1 MTTNNNLPMT
11 HKKVNGNVSLYIC
24 LAAMGLFCIPAGQR
38 AHAAD
43 AESISASSAYQ
54 QQRITVHGKVLD
66 ASGQPVPGASVIE
79 AGTTNGVNT
88 GIDGAFSIT
97 VRSGASLEVS
107 CIGYETVK
115 VSASANMSVTLRE
128 DSEFL
133 DEVVVVGFGT
143 QKKVNMTGSVSA
155 VDVDKAFGSKPITD
169 VSKGL
174 QGVVPGLSISYS
186 TNDLNASPTM
196 KIRGTGSINGD
207 NSPLILLDGVEVPDL
222 SFVNPDNI
230 KSISVLKEA
239 ASSSIYGSRAAWGV
253 VLITSKDGSA
263 VKDRVS
269 ITYSNNFSWN
279 QPIGLPKYITDK
291 EGILAQLEEGIIAQK
306 NVDGNRIEAFGMF
319 YDTIG
324 AGISRWFDNYSG
336 NLSNPVYKYG
346 EDYEFIDGTPYYYR
360 VSDPNKEIFKT
371 SFSQTHNLTI
381 NGNAGKTNYNISLGY
396 NKNDGTLKAAKK
408 NDVKRYNVNIS
419 TNTQV
424 KKWLNIGT
432 KVMYVEKE
440 FEYPYGYE
448 ASNGAMGLL
457 YYSMRFPTFFPFGIS
472 DGSKLA
478 DGTYA
483 NAKAATGEGL
493 YFRHGNAYVAN
504 ESICSSKDQYLTLG
518 GNIKINIAPGLSFY
532 GDYTRGRYNYEN
544 RTMRQPYYVANW
556 SFPSRAAV
564 TTQNFVERTFVSK
577 IMNTY
582 NAYFDYV
589 IDIHKQ
595 HNFAVKVGAN
605 AEDLRY
611 DNQSVKVTGVQNPD
625 MPTLNLTDG
634 KNEGIVNE
642 SLRHRA
648 TAGFFGRINY
658 NYKEKYLLEVNG
670 RYDGSSS
677 FRAGKQ
683 WAFFSS
689 ASAGYRISEENFWQN
704 IKPYVPTLKIRAS
717 YGSVGNQALSSW
729 YPYIS
734 TMSTKDVS
742 WVGTDMNKV
751 STTSTP
757 AAINA
762 DMTWEKIRTLD
773 LGFDAGFFNNE
784 LNVSFDWYQRR
795 NIGMLV
801 AGNEIIRY
809 AGIETAPL
817 ENGGNLK
824 TNGWELQIDYNHS
837 FNKDL
842 AVYGTFTLSDAKSE
856 ITKWNNT
863 TGALNGWYKG
873 KQIGE
878 IWGFTTDRYFNS
890 SDLDAD
896 GNLKSSIPD
905 QSYLQNGSFR
915 FGAGD
920 IKYKDLD
927 DNGKID
933 TGNGTIDNHGDLK
946 RIGNQ
951 LPRYEYSLRLGA
963 MFKGIDF
970 EILFQGVGKRDMWT
984 TSSLFI
990 PHAAG
995 AQMNIFE
1002 NQLDYWTEDNQN
1014 AKFPRPYVNGTFG
1027 SLSGLPG
1034 NSGINNFAPQTK
1046 YLNNLAYLRIK
1057 NLTVGYTIPQK
1068 LTRKLYVEKLRFY
1081 FSAQNLFTFDHID
1094 GVMDPECTGGWS
1106 STFTNGIDM
1115 TYAGRAMPFN
1125 RQWTCGLQIT
1135 F

>member
-1 MTTNNNLPMT
+1 MI
-11 HKKVNGNVSLYIC
+11 HEKKNGNVKLYIC
-24 LAAMGLFCIPAGQR
+24 LAAALCAYLPTGVNMYAAR
-38 AHAAD
+38 A
-43 AESISASSAYQ
+43 EKPSASNVYQ
-54 QQRITVHGKVLD
+54 QTRILVSGRILD
-66 ASGQPVPGASVIE
+66 SSGQPVPGASVIE
-79 AGTTNGVNT
+79 KGTTNGVNT
-88 GIDGAFSIT
+88 DIDGKFTIS
-97 VRSGASLEVS
+97 VKSGASLEVS
-107 CIGYETVK
+107 CIGYETVS
-115 VSASANMSVTLRE
+115 VAASENLSVTLRE
-128 DSEFL
+128 DTQFL

-143 QKKVNMTGSVSA
+143 QKKVNMTGSVAA

-174 QGVVPGLSISYS
+174 QGVVPGLSITYNS
-186 TNDLNASPTM
+186 NDLNASPTM

-207 NSPLILLDGVEVPDL
+207 NTPLILLDGVEVPDL

-230 KSISVLKEA
+230 KSISVLKDA

-263 VKDRVS
+263 VKDKVS

-291 EGILAQLEEGIIAQK
+291 KGVLAQLEEGMIAQK
-306 NVDGNRIEAFGMF
+306 NVDGSRIEAFGMY

-324 AGISRWFDNYSG
+324 KGIATWFDKYSG

-346 EDYEFIDGTPYYYR
+346 EDYEFIEGTPYYYR

-371 SFSQTHNLTI
+371 SFSQTHNLSV
-381 NGNAGKTNYNISLGY
+381 NGNTGKTNYNIGLGY
-396 NKNDGTLKAAKK
+396 TMNDGTLKAAKK
-408 NDVKRYNVNIS
+408 NDVKRYNLNLS

-424 KKWLNIGT
+424 KNWLNIGT

-440 FEYPYGYE
+440 YEYPYGY
-448 ASNGAMGLL
+448 SQSKGATGLL
-457 YYSMRFPTFFPFGIS
+457 YYVMRFPAFFPFGIS

-483 NAKAATGEGL
+483 SDSAATGEGL

-518 GNIKINIAPGLSFY
+518 GNVRINLAPGLSFY

-544 RTMRQPYYVANW
+544 RSMRQPYYVANW
-556 SFPSRAAV
+556 SFPKKAAV
-564 TTQNFVERTFVSK
+564 TTNDFLERTYVSK
-577 IMNTY
+577 ITNTY
-582 NAYFDYV
+582 NAYFDYLF
-589 IDIHKQ
+589 DIQKQ
-595 HNFAVKVGAN
+595 HNFAIKVGAN

-611 DNQSVKVTGVQNPD
+611 DSQSVKVNGVQD
-625 MPTLNLTDG
+625 VEHPTLNLTDG
-634 KNEGIVNE
+634 KNEGIVDE

-658 NYKEKYLLEVNG
+658 NYKEKYLLELNG

-677 FRAGKQ
+677 FRTGKQ

-689 ASAGYRISEENFWQN
+689 ASAGYRISEEKFWTN
-704 IKPYVPTLKIRAS
+704 IKPYVPTLKVRAS
-717 YGSVGNQALSSW
+717 YGSVGNQALDSW

-734 TMSTKDVS
+734 TMATETVS
-742 WVGTDMNKV
+742 WVGTDMNQV
-751 STTSTP
+751 STTTTP
-757 AAINA
+757 SAVNP

-773 LGFDAGFFNNE
+773 IGFDAGFFNNE
-784 LNVSFDWYQRR
+784 LNVTFDWYQRR
-795 NIGMLV
+795 NVGMLV
-801 AGNEIIRY
+801 AGNEIVRY
-809 AGIETAPL
+809 AGIAVAPL
-817 ENGGNLK
+817 ENGGDMK
-824 TNGWELQIDYNHS
+824 TNGWELQIDYNHA
-837 FNKDL
+837 FNKDF
-842 AVYGTFTLSDAKSE
+842 AIYGTFTLSDAKSE

-863 TGALNGWYKG
+863 TGALNSWYKG
-873 KQIGE
+873 KKLGE
-878 IWGFTTDRYFNS
+878 IWGFETDRYFNS
-890 SDLDAD
+890 SDLNPD
-896 GNLKSSIPD
+896 GTLKTGTPD

-920 IKYKDLD
+920 IKYKDLNKD
-927 DNGKID
+927 GKID
-933 TGNGTIDNHGDLK
+933 TGKGTIDDHGDLK

-951 LPRYEYSLRLGA
+951 LPRYEYSLRVGA
-963 MFKGIDF
+963 MLKGFDV
-970 EILFQGVGKRDMWT
+970 EVLLQGVGKRDMWS

-1002 NQLDYWTEDNQN
+1002 NQLDYWTESNQN
-1014 AKFPRPYVNGTFG
+1014 ARFPRPYINGAFG

-1034 NSGINNFAPQTK
+1034 NSGCNNFAPQTK
-1046 YLNNLAYLRIK
+1046 YLNNLAYLRVK
-1057 NLTVGYTIPQK
+1057 NFTVGYTLPQN
-1068 LTRKLYVEKLRFY
+1068 LTRKIFVEKLRFY

-1094 GVMDPECTGGWS
+1094 GVMDPECTGGS
-1106 STFTNGIDM
+1106 SKTYTNGMDM
-1115 TYAGRAMPFN
+1115 TMAGRAMPFN
-1125 RQWTCGLQIT
+1125 RQWSCGLQIT

>member
-1 MTTNNNLPMT
+1 MI
-11 HKKVNGNVSLYIC
+11 HEKKNGNVKLYIC
-24 LAAMGLFCIPAGQR
+24 LAAALCAYLPTGVNMYAAR
-38 AHAAD
+38 A
-43 AESISASSAYQ
+43 EKPSASNVYQ
-54 QQRITVHGKVLD
+54 QTRILVSGRILD
-66 ASGQPVPGASVIE
+66 SSGQPVPGASVIE
-79 AGTTNGVNT
+79 KGTTNGVNT
-88 GIDGAFSIT
+88 DIDGKFTIS
-97 VRSGASLEVS
+97 VKSGASLEVS
-107 CIGYETVK
+107 CIGYETVS
-115 VSASANMSVTLRE
+115 VAASENLSVTLRE
-128 DSEFL
+128 DTQFL

-143 QKKVNMTGSVSA
+143 QKKVNMTGSVAA

-174 QGVVPGLSISYS
+174 QGVVPGLSITYNS
-186 TNDLNASPTM
+186 NDLNASPTM

-207 NSPLILLDGVEVPDL
+207 NTPLILLDGVEVPDL

-230 KSISVLKEA
+230 KSISVLKDA

-263 VKDRVS
+263 VKDKVS

-291 EGILAQLEEGIIAQK
+291 KGVLAQLEEGMIAQK
-306 NVDGNRIEAFGMF
+306 NVDGSRIEAFGMY

-324 AGISRWFDNYSG
+324 KGITTWFDKYSG

-346 EDYEFIDGTPYYYR
+346 EDYEFIEGTPYYYR

-371 SFSQTHNLTI
+371 SFSQTHNLSV
-381 NGNAGKTNYNISLGY
+381 NGNTGKTNYNIGLGY
-396 NKNDGTLKAAKK
+396 TMNDGTLKAAKK
-408 NDVKRYNVNIS
+408 NDVKRYNLNLS

-424 KKWLNIGT
+424 KNWLNIGT

-440 FEYPYGYE
+440 YEYPYGY
-448 ASNGAMGLL
+448 SQSKGATGLL
-457 YYSMRFPTFFPFGIS
+457 YYVMRFPAFFPFGIS

-483 NAKAATGEGL
+483 SDSAATGEGL

-518 GNIKINIAPGLSFY
+518 GNVRINLAPGLSFY

-544 RTMRQPYYVANW
+544 RSMRQPYYVANW
-556 SFPSRAAV
+556 SFPKKAAV
-564 TTQNFVERTFVSK
+564 TTNDFLERTYVSK
-577 IMNTY
+577 ITNTY
-582 NAYFDYV
+582 NAYFDYLF
-589 IDIHKQ
+589 DIQKQ
-595 HNFAVKVGAN
+595 HNFAIKVGAN

-611 DNQSVKVTGVQNPD
+611 DSQSVKVNGVQD
-625 MPTLNLTDG
+625 VEHPTLNLTDG
-634 KNEGIVNE
+634 KNEGIVDE

-658 NYKEKYLLEVNG
+658 NYKEKYLLELNG

-677 FRAGKQ
+677 FRTGKQ

-689 ASAGYRISEENFWQN
+689 ASAGYRISEEKFWTN
-704 IKPYVPTLKIRAS
+704 IKPYVPTLKVRAS
-717 YGSVGNQALSSW
+717 YGSVGNQALDSW

-734 TMSTKDVS
+734 TMATETVS
-742 WVGTDMNKV
+742 WVGTDMNQV
-751 STTSTP
+751 STTTTP
-757 AAINA
+757 SAVNP

-773 LGFDAGFFNNE
+773 IGFDAGFFNNE
-784 LNVSFDWYQRR
+784 LNVTFDWYQRR
-795 NIGMLV
+795 NVGMLV
-801 AGNEIIRY
+801 AGNEIVRY
-809 AGIETAPL
+809 AGIAVAPL
-817 ENGGNLK
+817 ENGGDMK
-824 TNGWELQIDYNHS
+824 TNGWELQIDYNHA
-837 FNKDL
+837 FNKDF
-842 AVYGTFTLSDAKSE
+842 AIYGTFTLSDAKSE

-863 TGALNGWYKG
+863 TGALNSWYKG
-873 KQIGE
+873 KKLGE
-878 IWGFTTDRYFNS
+878 IWGFETDRYFNS
-890 SDLDAD
+890 SDVNPD
-896 GNLKSSIPD
+896 GTLKTGTPD

-920 IKYKDLD
+920 IKYKDLNND
-927 DNGKID
+927 GKID
-933 TGNGTIDNHGDLK
+933 TGKGTIDDHGDLK

-951 LPRYEYSLRLGA
+951 LPRYEYSLRVGA
-963 MFKGIDF
+963 MLKGFDV
-970 EILFQGVGKRDMWT
+970 EVLLQGVGKRDMWS

-1002 NQLDYWTEDNQN
+1002 NQLDYWTESNQN
-1014 AKFPRPYVNGTFG
+1014 ARFPRPYINGAFG

-1034 NSGINNFAPQTK
+1034 NSGCNNFAPQTK
-1046 YLNNLAYLRIK
+1046 YLNNLAYLRVK
-1057 NLTVGYTIPQK
+1057 NFTVGYTLPQN
-1068 LTRKLYVEKLRFY
+1068 LTRKIFVEKLRFY

-1094 GVMDPECTGGWS
+1094 GVMDPECTGGS
-1106 STFTNGIDM
+1106 SKTYTNGMDM
-1115 TYAGRAMPFN
+1115 TMAGRAMPFN
-1125 RQWTCGLQIT
+1125 RQWSCGLQIT

>member
-1 MTTNNNLPMT
+1 MI
-11 HKKVNGNVSLYIC
+11 HEKKNGNVKLYIC
-24 LAAMGLFCIPAGQR
+24 LTAALCAYLPTGVNMYAAR
-38 AHAAD
+38 A
-43 AESISASSAYQ
+43 EKPSASNVYQ
-54 QQRITVHGKVLD
+54 QTRILVSGRILD
-66 ASGQPVPGASVIE
+66 SSGQPVPGASVIE
-79 AGTTNGVNT
+79 KGTTNGVNT
-88 GIDGAFSIT
+88 DIDGKFTIS
-97 VRSGASLEVS
+97 VKSGASLEVS
-107 CIGYETVK
+107 CIGYETISVA
-115 VSASANMSVTLRE
+115 ASENMSVTLKE
-128 DSEFL
+128 DTQFL

-143 QKKVNMTGSVSA
+143 QKKVNMTGSVAA

-174 QGVVPGLSISYS
+174 QGVVPGLSITYNS
-186 TNDLNASPTM
+186 NDLNASPTM

-207 NSPLILLDGVEVPDL
+207 NTPLILLDGVEVPDL

-230 KSISVLKEA
+230 KSISVLKDA
-239 ASSSIYGSRAAWGV
+239 ASASIYGSRAAWGV

-263 VKDRVS
+263 VKDKVS

-291 EGILAQLEEGIIAQK
+291 EGVLAQLEEGMLAQK
-306 NVDGNRIEAFGMF
+306 NVDGSRIEAFGMY

-324 AGISRWFDNYSG
+324 KGITTWFDKYSG

-346 EDYEFIDGTPYYYR
+346 EDYEFIEGTPYYYR

-371 SFSQTHNLTI
+371 SFSQTHNLSV
-381 NGNAGKTNYNISLGY
+381 NGNTGKTNYNIGLGY
-396 NKNDGTLKAAKK
+396 TMNDGTLKAAKK
-408 NDVKRYNVNIS
+408 NDVKRYNLNLS

-424 KKWLNIGT
+424 KNWLNIGT

-440 FEYPYGYE
+440 YEYPYGY
-448 ASNGAMGLL
+448 SQSKGATGLL
-457 YYSMRFPTFFPFGIS
+457 YYVMRFPTFFPFGIS

-483 NAKAATGEGL
+483 SDSAATGEGL

-518 GNIKINIAPGLSFY
+518 GNVRINLAPGLSFY

-544 RTMRQPYYVANW
+544 RSMRQPYYVANW
-556 SFPSRAAV
+556 SFPKKAAV
-564 TTQNFVERTFVSK
+564 TTNDFLERTYVSK
-577 IMNTY
+577 ITNTY
-582 NAYFDYV
+582 NAYFDYLF
-589 IDIHKQ
+589 DIQKQ
-595 HNFAVKVGAN
+595 HNFAIKVGAN

-611 DNQSVKVTGVQNPD
+611 DNQSVKVNGVQD
-625 MPTLNLTDG
+625 VEHPTLNLTDG
-634 KNEGIVNE
+634 KNEGIVDE

-658 NYKEKYLLEVNG
+658 NYKEKYLLELNG

-677 FRAGKQ
+677 FRTGKQ

-689 ASAGYRISEENFWQN
+689 ASAGYRISEEKFWTN
-704 IKPYVPTLKIRAS
+704 IKPYVPTLKVRAS
-717 YGSVGNQALSSW
+717 YGSVGNQALESW

-734 TMSTKDVS
+734 TMATETVS
-742 WVGTDMNKV
+742 WIGTDMNQV
-751 STTSTP
+751 STTTTP
-757 AAINA
+757 SAVNP

-773 LGFDAGFFNNE
+773 IGFDAGFFNNE
-784 LNVSFDWYQRR
+784 LNVTFDWYQRR
-795 NIGMLV
+795 NVGMLV
-801 AGNEIIRY
+801 AGNEIVRY
-809 AGIETAPL
+809 AGIAVAPL
-817 ENGGNLK
+817 ENGGDMK
-824 TNGWELQIDYNHS
+824 TNGWELQIDYNHA
-837 FNKDL
+837 FNKDF
-842 AVYGTFTLSDAKSE
+842 AIYGTFTLSDAKSE

-863 TGALNGWYKG
+863 TGALNSWYKG
-873 KQIGE
+873 KKLGE
-878 IWGFTTDRYFNS
+878 IWGFETDRYFNS
-890 SDLDAD
+890 SDVNPD
-896 GNLKSSIPD
+896 GTLKTGTPD

-920 IKYKDLD
+920 IKYKDLNKD
-927 DNGKID
+927 GKID
-933 TGNGTIDNHGDLK
+933 TGKGTIDDHGDLK

-951 LPRYEYSLRLGA
+951 LPRYEYSLRVGA
-963 MFKGIDF
+963 MLKGFDV
-970 EILFQGVGKRDMWT
+970 EILFQGVGKRDMWS

-1002 NQLDYWTEDNQN
+1002 NQLDYWTESNQN
-1014 AKFPRPYVNGTFG
+1014 ARFPRPYINGAFG

-1034 NSGINNFAPQTK
+1034 NSGCNNFAPQTK

-1057 NLTVGYTIPQK
+1057 NFTVGYTLPQN
-1068 LTRKLYVEKLRFY
+1068 LTRKIFVEKLRFY

-1094 GVMDPECTGGWS
+1094 GVMDPECTGGS
-1106 STFTNGIDM
+1106 SKSYTNGMDM
-1115 TYAGRAMPFN
+1115 TMAGRAMPFN
-1125 RQWTCGLQIT
+1125 RQWSCGLQIT

>member
-1 MTTNNNLPMT
+1 MI
-11 HKKVNGNVSLYIC
+11 HEKKNGNVKLYIC
-24 LAAMGLFCIPAGQR
+24 LAAALCAYLPTGVSMYAAR
-38 AHAAD
+38 A
-43 AESISASSAYQ
+43 EKPSASNVYQ
-54 QQRITVHGKVLD
+54 QTRILVSGRILD
-66 ASGQPVPGASVIE
+66 SSGQPVPGASVIE
-79 AGTTNGVNT
+79 KGTTNGVNT
-88 GIDGAFSIT
+88 DIDGKFTIS
-97 VRSGASLEVS
+97 VKSGSSLEVS
-107 CIGYETVK
+107 CIGYETVS
-115 VSASANMSVTLRE
+115 VAASENMSVTLKE
-128 DSEFL
+128 DTQFL

-143 QKKVNMTGSVSA
+143 QKKVNMTGSVAA

-174 QGVVPGLSISYS
+174 QGVVPGLSITYNS
-186 TNDLNASPTM
+186 NDLNASPTM

-207 NSPLILLDGVEVPDL
+207 NTPLILLDGVEVPDL

-230 KSISVLKEA
+230 KSISVLKDA
-239 ASSSIYGSRAAWGV
+239 ASASIYGSRAAWGV

-263 VKDRVS
+263 VKDKVS

-291 EGILAQLEEGIIAQK
+291 EGVLAQLEEGMLAQK
-306 NVDGNRIEAFGMF
+306 NVDGSRIEAFGMY

-324 AGISRWFDNYSG
+324 KGITTWFDKYSG

-346 EDYEFIDGTPYYYR
+346 EDYEFIEGTPYYYR

-371 SFSQTHNLTI
+371 SFSQTHNLSV
-381 NGNAGKTNYNISLGY
+381 NGNTGKTNYNIGLGY
-396 NKNDGTLKAAKK
+396 TMNDGTLKAAKK
-408 NDVKRYNVNIS
+408 NDVKRYNLNLS

-424 KKWLNIGT
+424 KNWLNIGT

-440 FEYPYGYE
+440 YEYPYGY
-448 ASNGAMGLL
+448 SQSKGATGLL
-457 YYSMRFPTFFPFGIS
+457 YYVMRFPTFFPFGIS

-483 NAKAATGEGL
+483 SDSAATGEGL

-518 GNIKINIAPGLSFY
+518 GNVRINLAPGLSFY

-544 RTMRQPYYVANW
+544 RSMRQPYYVANW
-556 SFPSRAAV
+556 SFPKKAAV
-564 TTQNFVERTFVSK
+564 TTNDFLERTYVSK
-577 IMNTY
+577 ITNTY
-582 NAYFDYV
+582 NAYFDYLF
-589 IDIHKQ
+589 DIQKQ
-595 HNFAVKVGAN
+595 HNFAIKVGAN

-611 DNQSVKVTGVQNPD
+611 DNQSVKVNGVQD
-625 MPTLNLTDG
+625 VEHPTLNLTDG
-634 KNEGIVNE
+634 KNEGIVDE

-658 NYKEKYLLEVNG
+658 NYKEKYLLELNG

-677 FRAGKQ
+677 FRTGKQ

-689 ASAGYRISEENFWQN
+689 ASAGYRISEEKFWTN
-704 IKPYVPTLKIRAS
+704 IKPYVPTLKVRAS
-717 YGSVGNQALSSW
+717 YGSVGNQALESW

-734 TMSTKDVS
+734 TMATETVS
-742 WVGTDMNKV
+742 WIGTDMNQV
-751 STTSTP
+751 STTTTP
-757 AAINA
+757 SAVNP

-773 LGFDAGFFNNE
+773 IGFDAGFFNNE
-784 LNVSFDWYQRR
+784 LNVTFDWYQRR
-795 NIGMLV
+795 NVGMLV
-801 AGNEIIRY
+801 AGNEIVRY
-809 AGIETAPL
+809 AGIAVAPL
-817 ENGGNLK
+817 ENGGDMK
-824 TNGWELQIDYNHS
+824 TNGWELQIYYNHA
-837 FNKDL
+837 FNKDF
-842 AVYGTFTLSDAKSE
+842 AIYGTFTLSDAKSE

-863 TGALNGWYKG
+863 TGALNSWYKG
-873 KQIGE
+873 KKLGE
-878 IWGFTTDRYFNS
+878 IWGFETDRYFNS
-890 SDLDAD
+890 SDVNPD
-896 GNLKSSIPD
+896 GTLKTGTPD

-920 IKYKDLD
+920 IKYKDLNKD
-927 DNGKID
+927 GKID
-933 TGNGTIDNHGDLK
+933 TGKGTIDDHGDLK

-951 LPRYEYSLRLGA
+951 LPRYEYSLRVGA
-963 MFKGIDF
+963 MLKGFDV
-970 EILFQGVGKRDMWT
+970 EVLFQGVGKRDMWS

-1002 NQLDYWTEDNQN
+1002 NQLDYWTESNQN
-1014 AKFPRPYVNGTFG
+1014 ARFPRPYINGAFG

-1034 NSGINNFAPQTK
+1034 NSGCNNFAPQTK

-1057 NLTVGYTIPQK
+1057 NFTVGYTLPQN
-1068 LTRKLYVEKLRFY
+1068 LTRKIFVEKLRFY

-1094 GVMDPECTGGWS
+1094 GVMDPECTGGS
-1106 STFTNGIDM
+1106 SKSYTNGMDM
-1115 TYAGRAMPFN
+1115 TMAGRAMPFN
-1125 RQWTCGLQIT
+1125 RQWSCGLQIT

>member
-1 MTTNNNLPMT
+1 MI
-11 HKKVNGNVSLYIC
+11 HEKKNGNVKLYIC
-24 LAAMGLFCIPAGQR
+24 LAAALCAYLPTGVNMYAAR
-38 AHAAD
+38 A
-43 AESISASSAYQ
+43 EKPSASNVYQ
-54 QQRITVHGKVLD
+54 QTRILVSGRILD
-66 ASGQPVPGASVIE
+66 SSGQPVPGASVIE
-79 AGTTNGVNT
+79 KGTTNGVNT
-88 GIDGAFSIT
+88 DIDGKFTIS
-97 VRSGASLEVS
+97 VKSGSSLEVS
-107 CIGYETVK
+107 CIGYETVS
-115 VSASANMSVTLRE
+115 VAASENLSVTLRE
-128 DSEFL
+128 DTQFL

-143 QKKVNMTGSVSA
+143 QKKVNMTGSVAA

-174 QGVVPGLSISYS
+174 QGVVPGLSITYNS
-186 TNDLNASPTM
+186 NDLNASPTM

-207 NSPLILLDGVEVPDL
+207 NTPLILLDGVEVPDL

-230 KSISVLKEA
+230 KSISVLKDA
-239 ASSSIYGSRAAWGV
+239 ASASIYGSRAAWGV

-263 VKDRVS
+263 VKDKVS

-291 EGILAQLEEGIIAQK
+291 EGVLAQLEEGMLAQK
-306 NVDGNRIEAFGMF
+306 NVDGSRIEAFGMY

-324 AGISRWFDNYSG
+324 KGITTWFDKYSG

-346 EDYEFIDGTPYYYR
+346 EDYEFIEGTPYYYR

-371 SFSQTHNLTI
+371 SFSQTHNLSV
-381 NGNAGKTNYNISLGY
+381 NGNTGKTNYNIGLGY
-396 NKNDGTLKAAKK
+396 TMNDGTLKAAKK
-408 NDVKRYNVNIS
+408 NDVKRYNLNLS

-424 KKWLNIGT
+424 KNWLNIGT

-440 FEYPYGYE
+440 YEYPYGY
-448 ASNGAMGLL
+448 SQSKGATGLL
-457 YYSMRFPTFFPFGIS
+457 YYVMRFPTFFPFGIS

-483 NAKAATGEGL
+483 SDSAATGEGL

-518 GNIKINIAPGLSFY
+518 GNVRINLAPGLSFY

-544 RTMRQPYYVANW
+544 RSMRQPYYVANW
-556 SFPSRAAV
+556 SFPKKAAV
-564 TTQNFVERTFVSK
+564 TTNDFLERTYVSK
-577 IMNTY
+577 ITNTY
-582 NAYFDYV
+582 NAYFDYLF
-589 IDIHKQ
+589 DIQKQ
-595 HNFAVKVGAN
+595 HNFAIKVGAN

-611 DNQSVKVTGVQNPD
+611 DNQSVKVNGVQD
-625 MPTLNLTDG
+625 VEHPTLNLTDG
-634 KNEGIVNE
+634 KNEGIVDE

-658 NYKEKYLLEVNG
+658 NYKEKYLLELNG

-677 FRAGKQ
+677 FRTGKQ

-689 ASAGYRISEENFWQN
+689 ASAGYRISEEKFWTN
-704 IKPYVPTLKIRAS
+704 IKPYVPTLKVRAS
-717 YGSVGNQALSSW
+717 YGSVGNQALESW

-734 TMSTKDVS
+734 TMATETVS
-742 WVGTDMNKV
+742 WIGTDMNQV
-751 STTSTP
+751 STTTTP
-757 AAINA
+757 SAVNP

-773 LGFDAGFFNNE
+773 IGFDAGFFNNE
-784 LNVSFDWYQRR
+784 LNVTFDWYQRR
-795 NIGMLV
+795 NVGMLV
-801 AGNEIIRY
+801 AGNEIVRY
-809 AGIETAPL
+809 AGIAVAPL
-817 ENGGNLK
+817 ENGGDMK
-824 TNGWELQIDYNHS
+824 TNGWELQIDYNHA
-837 FNKDL
+837 FNKDF
-842 AVYGTFTLSDAKSE
+842 AIYGTFTLSDAKSE

-863 TGALNGWYKG
+863 TGALNSWYKG
-873 KQIGE
+873 KKLGE
-878 IWGFTTDRYFNS
+878 IWGFETDRYFNS
-890 SDLDAD
+890 SDVNPD
-896 GNLKSSIPD
+896 GTLKTGTPD

-920 IKYKDLD
+920 IKYKDLNKD
-927 DNGKID
+927 GKID
-933 TGNGTIDNHGDLK
+933 TGKGTIDDHGDLK

-951 LPRYEYSLRLGA
+951 LPRYEYSLRVGA
-963 MFKGIDF
+963 MLKGFDV
-970 EILFQGVGKRDMWT
+970 EVLLQGVGKRDMWS

-1002 NQLDYWTEDNQN
+1002 NQLDYWTESNQN
-1014 AKFPRPYVNGTFG
+1014 ARFPRPYINGAFG

-1034 NSGINNFAPQTK
+1034 NSGCNNFAPQTK

-1057 NLTVGYTIPQK
+1057 NFTVGYTLPQN
-1068 LTRKLYVEKLRFY
+1068 LTRKIFVEKLRFY

-1094 GVMDPECTGGWS
+1094 GVMDPECTGGS
-1106 STFTNGIDM
+1106 SKSYTNGMDM
-1115 TYAGRAMPFN
+1115 TMAGRAMPFN
-1125 RQWTCGLQIT
+1125 RQWSCGLQIT

>member
-1 MTTNNNLPMT
+1 MI
-11 HKKVNGNVSLYIC
+11 HEKKNGNVKLYIC
-24 LAAMGLFCIPAGQR
+24 LAAALCAYLPTGVSMYAAR
-38 AHAAD
+38 A
-43 AESISASSAYQ
+43 EKPSASNVYQ
-54 QQRITVHGKVLD
+54 QTRILVSGRILD
-66 ASGQPVPGASVIE
+66 SSGQPVPGASVIE
-79 AGTTNGVNT
+79 KGTTNGVNT
-88 GIDGAFSIT
+88 DIDGKFTIS
-97 VRSGASLEVS
+97 VKSGSSLEVS
-107 CIGYETVK
+107 CIGYETVS
-115 VSASANMSVTLRE
+115 VAASENMSVTLKE
-128 DSEFL
+128 DTQFL

-143 QKKVNMTGSVSA
+143 QKKVNMTGSVAA

-174 QGVVPGLSISYS
+174 QGVVPGLSITYNS
-186 TNDLNASPTM
+186 NDLNASPTM

-207 NSPLILLDGVEVPDL
+207 NTPLILLDGVEVPDL

-230 KSISVLKEA
+230 KSISVLKDA
-239 ASSSIYGSRAAWGV
+239 ASASIYGSRAAWGV

-263 VKDRVS
+263 VKDKVS

-291 EGILAQLEEGIIAQK
+291 EGVLAQLEEGMLAQK
-306 NVDGNRIEAFGMF
+306 NVDGSRIEAFGMY

-324 AGISRWFDNYSG
+324 KGITTWFDKYSG

-346 EDYEFIDGTPYYYR
+346 EDYEFIEGTPYYYR

-371 SFSQTHNLTI
+371 SFSQTHNLSV
-381 NGNAGKTNYNISLGY
+381 NGNTGKTNYNIGLGY
-396 NKNDGTLKAAKK
+396 TMNDGTLKAAKK
-408 NDVKRYNVNIS
+408 NDVKRYNLNLS

-424 KKWLNIGT
+424 KNWLNIGT

-440 FEYPYGYE
+440 YEYPYGY
-448 ASNGAMGLL
+448 SQSKGATGLL
-457 YYSMRFPTFFPFGIS
+457 YYVMRFPTFFPFGIS

-483 NAKAATGEGL
+483 SDSAATGEGL

-518 GNIKINIAPGLSFY
+518 GNVRINLAPGLSFY

-544 RTMRQPYYVANW
+544 RSMRQPYYVANW
-556 SFPSRAAV
+556 SFPKKAAV
-564 TTQNFVERTFVSK
+564 TTNDFLERSYVSK
-577 IMNTY
+577 ITNTY
-582 NAYFDYV
+582 NAYFDYLF
-589 IDIHKQ
+589 DIQKQ
-595 HNFAVKVGAN
+595 HNFAIKVGAN

-611 DNQSVKVTGVQNPD
+611 DNQSVKVNGVQD
-625 MPTLNLTDG
+625 VEHPTLNLTDG
-634 KNEGIVNE
+634 KNEGIVDE

-658 NYKEKYLLEVNG
+658 NYKEKYLLELNG

-677 FRAGKQ
+677 FRTGKQ

-689 ASAGYRISEENFWQN
+689 ASAGYRISEEKFWTN
-704 IKPYVPTLKIRAS
+704 IKPYVPTLKVRAS
-717 YGSVGNQALSSW
+717 YGSVGNQALDSW

-734 TMSTKDVS
+734 TMATETVS
-742 WVGTDMNKV
+742 WIGTDMNQV
-751 STTSTP
+751 STTTTP
-757 AAINA
+757 SAVNP

-773 LGFDAGFFNNE
+773 IGFDAGFFNNE
-784 LNVSFDWYQRR
+784 LNVTFDWYQRR
-795 NIGMLV
+795 NVGMLV
-801 AGNEIIRY
+801 AGNEIVRY
-809 AGIETAPL
+809 AGIAVAPL
-817 ENGGNLK
+817 ENGGDMK
-824 TNGWELQIDYNHS
+824 TNGWELQIDYNHA
-837 FNKDL
+837 FNKDF
-842 AVYGTFTLSDAKSE
+842 AIYGTFTLSDAKSE

-863 TGALNGWYKG
+863 TGALNSWYKG
-873 KQIGE
+873 KKLGE
-878 IWGFTTDRYFNS
+878 IWGFETDRYFNS
-890 SDLDAD
+890 SDVNPD
-896 GNLKSSIPD
+896 GTLKTGTPD

-920 IKYKDLD
+920 IKYKDLNKD
-927 DNGKID
+927 GKID
-933 TGNGTIDNHGDLK
+933 TGKGTIDDHGDLK

-951 LPRYEYSLRLGA
+951 LPRYEYSLRVGA
-963 MFKGIDF
+963 MLKGFDV
-970 EILFQGVGKRDMWT
+970 EVLLQGVGKRDMWS

-1002 NQLDYWTEDNQN
+1002 NQLDYWTESNQN
-1014 AKFPRPYVNGTFG
+1014 ARFPRPYINGAFG

-1034 NSGINNFAPQTK
+1034 NSGCNNFAPQTK

-1057 NLTVGYTIPQK
+1057 NFTVGYTLPQN
-1068 LTRKLYVEKLRFY
+1068 LTRKIFVEKLRFY

-1094 GVMDPECTGGWS
+1094 GVMDPECTGGS
-1106 STFTNGIDM
+1106 SKSYTNGMDM
-1115 TYAGRAMPFN
+1115 TMAGRAMPFN
-1125 RQWTCGLQIT
+1125 RQWSCGLQIT

>member
-1 MTTNNNLPMT
+1 MI
-11 HKKVNGNVSLYIC
+11 HEKKNGNVKLYIC
-24 LAAMGLFCIPAGQR
+24 LAAALCAYLPTGVNMYAAR
-38 AHAAD
+38 A
-43 AESISASSAYQ
+43 EKPSASNVYQ
-54 QQRITVHGKVLD
+54 QTRILVSGRILD
-66 ASGQPVPGASVIE
+66 SSGQPVPGASVIE
-79 AGTTNGVNT
+79 KGTTNGVNT
-88 GIDGAFSIT
+88 DIDGKFTIS
-97 VRSGASLEVS
+97 VKSGSSLEVS
-107 CIGYETVK
+107 CIGYETISVA
-115 VSASANMSVTLRE
+115 ASENMSVTLKE
-128 DSEFL
+128 DTQFL

-143 QKKVNMTGSVSA
+143 QKKVNMTGSVAA

-174 QGVVPGLSISYS
+174 QGVVPGLSITYNS
-186 TNDLNASPTM
+186 NDLNASPTM

-207 NSPLILLDGVEVPDL
+207 NTPLILLDGVEVPDL

-230 KSISVLKEA
+230 KSISVLKDA

-263 VKDRVS
+263 VKDKVS

-291 EGILAQLEEGIIAQK
+291 EGVLAQLEEGMLAQK
-306 NVDGNRIEAFGMF
+306 NVDGSRIEAFGMY

-324 AGISRWFDNYSG
+324 KGITTWFDKYSG

-346 EDYEFIDGTPYYYR
+346 EDYEFIEGTPYYYR

-371 SFSQTHNLTI
+371 SFSQTHNLSV
-381 NGNAGKTNYNISLGY
+381 NGNTGKTNYNIGLGY
-396 NKNDGTLKAAKK
+396 TMNDGTLKAAKK
-408 NDVKRYNVNIS
+408 NDVKRYNLNLS

-424 KKWLNIGT
+424 KNWLNIGT

-440 FEYPYGYE
+440 YEYPYGY
-448 ASNGAMGLL
+448 SQSKGATGLL
-457 YYSMRFPTFFPFGIS
+457 YYVMRFPTFFPFGIS

-483 NAKAATGEGL
+483 SDSAATGEGL

-518 GNIKINIAPGLSFY
+518 GNVRINLAPGLSFY

-544 RTMRQPYYVANW
+544 RSMRQPYYVANW
-556 SFPSRAAV
+556 SFPKKAAV
-564 TTQNFVERTFVSK
+564 TTNDFLERTYVSK
-577 IMNTY
+577 ITNTY
-582 NAYFDYV
+582 NAYFDYLF
-589 IDIHKQ
+589 DIQKQ
-595 HNFAVKVGAN
+595 HNFAIKVGAN

-611 DNQSVKVTGVQNPD
+611 DNQSVKVNGVQD
-625 MPTLNLTDG
+625 VEHPTLNLTDG
-634 KNEGIVNE
+634 KNEGIVDE

-658 NYKEKYLLEVNG
+658 NYKEKYLLELNG

-677 FRAGKQ
+677 FRTGKQ

-689 ASAGYRISEENFWQN
+689 ASAGYRISEEKFWTN
-704 IKPYVPTLKIRAS
+704 IKPYVPTLKVRAS
-717 YGSVGNQALSSW
+717 YGSVGNQALESW

-734 TMSTKDVS
+734 TMATETVS
-742 WVGTDMNKV
+742 WIGTDMNQV
-751 STTSTP
+751 STTTTP
-757 AAINA
+757 SAVNP

-773 LGFDAGFFNNE
+773 IGFDAGFFNNE
-784 LNVSFDWYQRR
+784 LNVTFDWYQRR
-795 NIGMLV
+795 NVGMLV
-801 AGNEIIRY
+801 AGNEIVRY
-809 AGIETAPL
+809 AGIAVAPL
-817 ENGGNLK
+817 ENGGDMK
-824 TNGWELQIDYNHS
+824 TNGWELQIDYNHA
-837 FNKDL
+837 FNKDF
-842 AVYGTFTLSDAKSE
+842 AIYGTFTLSDAKSE

-863 TGALNGWYKG
+863 TGALNSWYKG
-873 KQIGE
+873 KKLGE
-878 IWGFTTDRYFNS
+878 IWGFETDRYFNS
-890 SDLDAD
+890 SDVNPD
-896 GNLKSSIPD
+896 GTLKTGTPD

-920 IKYKDLD
+920 IKYKDLNKD
-927 DNGKID
+927 GKID
-933 TGNGTIDNHGDLK
+933 TGKGTIDDHGDLK

-951 LPRYEYSLRLGA
+951 LPRYEYSLRVGA
-963 MFKGIDF
+963 MLKGFDV
-970 EILFQGVGKRDMWT
+970 EVLLQGVGKRDMWS

-1002 NQLDYWTEDNQN
+1002 NQLDYWTESNQN
-1014 AKFPRPYVNGTFG
+1014 ARFPRPYINGAFG

-1034 NSGINNFAPQTK
+1034 NSGCNNFAPQTK
-1046 YLNNLAYLRIK
+1046 YLNNLAYLRVK
-1057 NLTVGYTIPQK
+1057 NFTVGYTLPQN
-1068 LTRKLYVEKLRFY
+1068 LTRKIFVEKLRFY

-1094 GVMDPECTGGWS
+1094 GVMDPECTGGS
-1106 STFTNGIDM
+1106 SKSYTNGMDM
-1115 TYAGRAMPFN
+1115 TMAGRAMPFN
-1125 RQWTCGLQIT
+1125 RQWSCGLQIT

>member
-1 MTTNNNLPMT
+1 MI
-11 HKKVNGNVSLYIC
+11 HEKKNGNVKLYIC
-24 LAAMGLFCIPAGQR
+24 LAAALCAYLPTGVNMYAAR
-38 AHAAD
+38 A
-43 AESISASSAYQ
+43 EKPSASNVYQ
-54 QQRITVHGKVLD
+54 QTRILVSGRILD
-66 ASGQPVPGASVIE
+66 SSGQPVPGASIIE
-79 AGTTNGVNT
+79 KGTTNGVNT
-88 GIDGAFSIT
+88 DIDGKFTIS
-97 VRSGASLEVS
+97 VKSGSSLEVS
-107 CIGYETVK
+107 CIGYETVS
-115 VSASANMSVTLRE
+115 VAASENLSVTLRE
-128 DSEFL
+128 DTQFL

-143 QKKVNMTGSVSA
+143 QKKVNMTGSVAA

-174 QGVVPGLSISYS
+174 QGVVPGLSITYNS
-186 TNDLNASPTM
+186 NDLNASPTM

-207 NSPLILLDGVEVPDL
+207 NTPLILLDGVEVPDL

-230 KSISVLKEA
+230 KSISVLKDA
-239 ASSSIYGSRAAWGV
+239 ASASIYGSRAAWGV

-263 VKDRVS
+263 VKDKVS

-291 EGILAQLEEGIIAQK
+291 EGVLAQLEEGMLAQK
-306 NVDGNRIEAFGMF
+306 NVDGSRIEAFGMY

-324 AGISRWFDNYSG
+324 KGITTWFDKYSG

-346 EDYEFIDGTPYYYR
+346 EDYEFIEGTPYYYR

-371 SFSQTHNLTI
+371 SFSQTHNLSVT
-381 NGNAGKTNYNISLGY
+381 GNTGKTNYNIGLGY
-396 NKNDGTLKAAKK
+396 TMNDGTLKAAKK
-408 NDVKRYNVNIS
+408 NDVKRYNLNLS

-424 KKWLNIGT
+424 KNWLNIGT

-440 FEYPYGYE
+440 YEYPYGY
-448 ASNGAMGLL
+448 SQSKGATGLL
-457 YYSMRFPTFFPFGIS
+457 YYVMRFPTFFPFGIS

-483 NAKAATGEGL
+483 SESAATGEGL

-518 GNIKINIAPGLSFY
+518 GNVRINLAPGLSFY

-544 RTMRQPYYVANW
+544 RSMRQPYYVANW
-556 SFPSRAAV
+556 SFPKKAAV
-564 TTQNFVERTFVSK
+564 TTNDFLERSYVSK
-577 IMNTY
+577 ITNTY
-582 NAYFDYV
+582 NAYFDYLF
-589 IDIHKQ
+589 DIQKQ
-595 HNFAVKVGAN
+595 HNFAIKVGAN

-611 DNQSVKVTGVQNPD
+611 DNQSVKVNGVQD
-625 MPTLNLTDG
+625 VEHPTLNLTDG
-634 KNEGIVNE
+634 KNEGIVDE

-658 NYKEKYLLEVNG
+658 NYKEKYLLELNG

-677 FRAGKQ
+677 FRTGKQ

-689 ASAGYRISEENFWQN
+689 ASAGYRISEEKFWTN
-704 IKPYVPTLKIRAS
+704 IKPYVPTLKVRAS
-717 YGSVGNQALSSW
+717 YGSVGNQALESW

-734 TMSTKDVS
+734 TMATETVS
-742 WVGTDMNKV
+742 WIGTDMNQV
-751 STTSTP
+751 STTTTP
-757 AAINA
+757 SAVNP

-773 LGFDAGFFNNE
+773 IGFDAGFFNNE
-784 LNVSFDWYQRR
+784 LNVTFDWYQRR
-795 NIGMLV
+795 NVGMLV
-801 AGNEIIRY
+801 AGNEIVRY
-809 AGIETAPL
+809 AGIAVAPL
-817 ENGGNLK
+817 ENGGDMK

-837 FNKDL
+837 FNKDF
-842 AVYGTFTLSDAKSE
+842 AIYGTFTLSDAKSE

-863 TGALNGWYKG
+863 TGALNSWYKG
-873 KQIGE
+873 KKLGE
-878 IWGFTTDRYFNS
+878 IWGFETDRYFNS
-890 SDLDAD
+890 SDLNSD
-896 GNLKSSIPD
+896 GTLKTGTPD

-920 IKYKDLD
+920 IKYKDLNKD
-927 DNGKID
+927 GKID
-933 TGNGTIDNHGDLK
+933 TGKGTIDDHGDLK

-951 LPRYEYSLRLGA
+951 LPRYEYSLRVGA
-963 MFKGIDF
+963 MLKGFDV
-970 EILFQGVGKRDMWT
+970 EVLLQGVGKRDMWS

-1002 NQLDYWTEDNQN
+1002 NQLDYWTESNQN
-1014 AKFPRPYVNGTFG
+1014 ARFPRPYINGAFG

-1034 NSGINNFAPQTK
+1034 NSGCNNFAPQTK

-1057 NLTVGYTIPQK
+1057 NFTVGYTLPQN
-1068 LTRKLYVEKLRFY
+1068 LTRKIFVEKLRFY

-1094 GVMDPECTGGWS
+1094 GVMDPECTGGS
-1106 STFTNGIDM
+1106 SKSYTNGMDM
-1115 TYAGRAMPFN
+1115 TMAGRAMPFN
-1125 RQWTCGLQIT
+1125 RQWSCGLQIT

>member
-1 MTTNNNLPMT
+1 MI
-11 HKKVNGNVSLYIC
+11 HEKKNGNVKLYIC
-24 LAAMGLFCIPAGQR
+24 LAAALCAYLPTGVNMYAAR
-38 AHAAD
+38 A
-43 AESISASSAYQ
+43 EKPSASNVYQ
-54 QQRITVHGKVLD
+54 QTRILVSGRILD
-66 ASGQPVPGASVIE
+66 SSGQPVPGASVIE
-79 AGTTNGVNT
+79 KGTTNGVNT
-88 GIDGAFSIT
+88 DIDGKFTIS
-97 VRSGASLEVS
+97 VKSGASLEVS
-107 CIGYETVK
+107 CIGYETVS
-115 VSASANMSVTLRE
+115 VAASENMSVTLKE
-128 DSEFL
+128 DTQFL

-143 QKKVNMTGSVSA
+143 QKKVNMTGSVAA

-174 QGVVPGLSISYS
+174 QGVVPGLSITYNS
-186 TNDLNASPTM
+186 NDLNASPTM

-207 NSPLILLDGVEVPDL
+207 NTPLILLDGVEVPDL

-230 KSISVLKEA
+230 KSISVLKDA
-239 ASSSIYGSRAAWGV
+239 ASASIYGSRAAWGV

-263 VKDRVS
+263 VKDKVS

-291 EGILAQLEEGIIAQK
+291 EGVLAQLEEGMLAQK
-306 NVDGNRIEAFGMF
+306 NVDGSRIEAFGMY

-324 AGISRWFDNYSG
+324 KGITTWFDKYSG

-346 EDYEFIDGTPYYYR
+346 EDYEFIEGTPYYYR

-371 SFSQTHNLTI
+371 SFSQTHNLSV
-381 NGNAGKTNYNISLGY
+381 NGNTGKTNYNIGLGY
-396 NKNDGTLKAAKK
+396 TMNDGTLKAAKK
-408 NDVKRYNVNIS
+408 NDVKRYNINLS

-424 KKWLNIGT
+424 KNWLNIGT

-440 FEYPYGYE
+440 YEYPYGY
-448 ASNGAMGLL
+448 SQSKGATGLL
-457 YYSMRFPTFFPFGIS
+457 YYVMRFPTFFPFGIS

-483 NAKAATGEGL
+483 SDSAATGEGL

-518 GNIKINIAPGLSFY
+518 GNVRINLAPGLSFY

-544 RTMRQPYYVANW
+544 RSMRQPYYVANW
-556 SFPSRAAV
+556 SFPKKAAV
-564 TTQNFVERTFVSK
+564 TTNDFLQRNYVSK
-577 IMNTY
+577 ITNTY
-582 NAYFDYV
+582 NAYFDYLF
-589 IDIHKQ
+589 DIQKQ
-595 HNFAVKVGAN
+595 HNFAIKVGAN

-611 DNQSVKVTGVQNPD
+611 DNQSVKVNGVQD
-625 MPTLNLTDG
+625 VEHPTLNLTDG
-634 KNEGIVNE
+634 KNEGIVDE

-658 NYKEKYLLEVNG
+658 NYKEKYLLELNG

-677 FRAGKQ
+677 FRTGKQ

-689 ASAGYRISEENFWQN
+689 ASAGYRISEEKFWTN
-704 IKPYVPTLKIRAS
+704 IKPYVPTLKVRAS
-717 YGSVGNQALSSW
+717 YGSVGNQALESW

-734 TMSTKDVS
+734 TMATETVS
-742 WVGTDMNKV
+742 WIGTDMNQV
-751 STTSTP
+751 STTTTP
-757 AAINA
+757 SAVNP

-773 LGFDAGFFNNE
+773 IGFDAGFFNNE
-784 LNVSFDWYQRR
+784 LNVTFDWYQRR
-795 NIGMLV
+795 NVGMLV
-801 AGNEIIRY
+801 AGNEIVRY
-809 AGIETAPL
+809 AGIAVAPL
-817 ENGGNLK
+817 ENGGDMK
-824 TNGWELQIDYNHS
+824 TNGWELQIDYNHA
-837 FNKDL
+837 FNKDF
-842 AVYGTFTLSDAKSE
+842 AIYGTFTLSDAKSE

-863 TGALNGWYKG
+863 TGALNSWYKG
-873 KQIGE
+873 KKLGE
-878 IWGFTTDRYFNS
+878 IWGFETDRYFNS
-890 SDLDAD
+890 SDVNPD
-896 GNLKSSIPD
+896 GTLKTGTPD

-920 IKYKDLD
+920 IKYKDLNKD
-927 DNGKID
+927 GKID
-933 TGNGTIDNHGDLK
+933 TGKGTIDDHGDLK

-951 LPRYEYSLRLGA
+951 LPRYEYSLRVGA
-963 MFKGIDF
+963 MLKGFDV
-970 EILFQGVGKRDMWT
+970 EVLLQGVGKRDMWS

-1002 NQLDYWTEDNQN
+1002 NQLDYWTESNQN
-1014 AKFPRPYVNGTFG
+1014 ARFPRPYINGAFG

-1034 NSGINNFAPQTK
+1034 NSGCNNFAPQTK

-1057 NLTVGYTIPQK
+1057 NFTVGYTLPQN
-1068 LTRKLYVEKLRFY
+1068 LTRKIFVEKLRFY

-1094 GVMDPECTGGWS
+1094 GVMDPECTGGS
-1106 STFTNGIDM
+1106 SKSYTNGMDM
-1115 TYAGRAMPFN
+1115 TMAGRAMPFN
-1125 RQWTCGLQIT
+1125 RQWSCGLQIT

>member
-1 MTTNNNLPMT
+1 MI
-11 HKKVNGNVSLYIC
+11 HEKKNGNVKLYIC
-24 LAAMGLFCIPAGQR
+24 LAAALCAYLPTGVNMYAAR
-38 AHAAD
+38 A
-43 AESISASSAYQ
+43 EKPSASNVYQ
-54 QQRITVHGKVLD
+54 QTRILVSGRILD
-66 ASGQPVPGASVIE
+66 SSGQPVPGASVIE
-79 AGTTNGVNT
+79 KGTTNGVNT
-88 GIDGAFSIT
+88 DIDGKFTIS
-97 VRSGASLEVS
+97 VKSGASLEVS
-107 CIGYETVK
+107 CIGYETISVA
-115 VSASANMSVTLRE
+115 ASENMSVTLKE
-128 DSEFL
+128 DTQFL

-143 QKKVNMTGSVSA
+143 QKKVNMTGSVAA

-174 QGVVPGLSISYS
+174 QGVVPGLSITYNS
-186 TNDLNASPTM
+186 NDLNASPTM

-207 NSPLILLDGVEVPDL
+207 NTPLILLDGVEVPDL

-230 KSISVLKEA
+230 KSISVLKDA
-239 ASSSIYGSRAAWGV
+239 ASASIYGSRAAWGV

-263 VKDRVS
+263 VKDKVS

-291 EGILAQLEEGIIAQK
+291 EGVLAQLEEGMLAQK
-306 NVDGNRIEAFGMF
+306 NVDGSRIEAFGMY

-324 AGISRWFDNYSG
+324 KGITTWFDKYSG

-346 EDYEFIDGTPYYYR
+346 EDYEFIEGTPYYYR

-371 SFSQTHNLTI
+371 SFSQTHNLSV
-381 NGNAGKTNYNISLGY
+381 NGNTGKTNYNIGLGY
-396 NKNDGTLKAAKK
+396 TMNDGTLKAAKK
-408 NDVKRYNVNIS
+408 NDVKRYNLNLS

-424 KKWLNIGT
+424 KNWLNIGT

-440 FEYPYGYE
+440 YEYPYGY
-448 ASNGAMGLL
+448 SQSKGATGLL
-457 YYSMRFPTFFPFGIS
+457 YYVMRFPTFFPFGIS

-483 NAKAATGEGL
+483 SDSAATGEGL

-518 GNIKINIAPGLSFY
+518 GNVRINLAPGLSFY

-544 RTMRQPYYVANW
+544 RSMRQPYYVANW
-556 SFPSRAAV
+556 SFPKKAAV
-564 TTQNFVERTFVSK
+564 TTNDFLQRNYVSK
-577 IMNTY
+577 ITNTY
-582 NAYFDYV
+582 NAYFDYLF
-589 IDIHKQ
+589 DIQKQ
-595 HNFAVKVGAN
+595 HNFAIKVGAN

-611 DNQSVKVTGVQNPD
+611 DNQSVKVNGVQD
-625 MPTLNLTDG
+625 VEHPTLNLTDG
-634 KNEGIVNE
+634 KNEGIVDE

-658 NYKEKYLLEVNG
+658 NYKEKYLLELNG

-677 FRAGKQ
+677 FRTGKQ

-689 ASAGYRISEENFWQN
+689 ASAGYRISEEKFWTN
-704 IKPYVPTLKIRAS
+704 IKPYVPTLKVRAS
-717 YGSVGNQALSSW
+717 YGSVGNQALESW

-734 TMSTKDVS
+734 TMATETVS
-742 WVGTDMNKV
+742 WIGTDMNQV
-751 STTSTP
+751 STTTTP
-757 AAINA
+757 SAVNP

-773 LGFDAGFFNNE
+773 IGFDAGFFNNE
-784 LNVSFDWYQRR
+784 LNVTFDWYQRR
-795 NIGMLV
+795 NVGMLV
-801 AGNEIIRY
+801 AGNEIVRY
-809 AGIETAPL
+809 AGIAVAPL
-817 ENGGNLK
+817 ENGGDMK
-824 TNGWELQIDYNHS
+824 TNGWELQIDYNHA
-837 FNKDL
+837 FNKDF
-842 AVYGTFTLSDAKSE
+842 AIYGTFTLSDAKSE

-863 TGALNGWYKG
+863 TGALNSWYKG
-873 KQIGE
+873 KKLGE
-878 IWGFTTDRYFNS
+878 IWGFETDRYFNS
-890 SDLDAD
+890 SDVNQD
-896 GNLKSSIPD
+896 GTLKTGTPD

-920 IKYKDLD
+920 IKYKDLNKD
-927 DNGKID
+927 GKID
-933 TGNGTIDNHGDLK
+933 TGKGTIDDHGDLK

-951 LPRYEYSLRLGA
+951 LPRYEYSLRVGA
-963 MFKGIDF
+963 MLKGFDV
-970 EILFQGVGKRDMWT
+970 EVLLQGVGKRDMWS

-1002 NQLDYWTEDNQN
+1002 NQLDYWTESNQN
-1014 AKFPRPYVNGTFG
+1014 ARFPRPYINGAFG

-1034 NSGINNFAPQTK
+1034 NSGCNNFAPQTK

-1057 NLTVGYTIPQK
+1057 NFTVGYTLPQN
-1068 LTRKLYVEKLRFY
+1068 LTRKIFVEKLRFY

-1094 GVMDPECTGGWS
+1094 GVMDPECTGGS
-1106 STFTNGIDM
+1106 SKSYTNGMDM
-1115 TYAGRAMPFN
+1115 TMAGRAMPFN
-1125 RQWTCGLQIT
+1125 RQWSCGLQIT